1 MTRVKKGVNA
11 LKKRRN
17 ILKQV
22 KGYRFGRS
30 TKKRMAKDAILHAG
44 RSAFAHRRRKKK
56 DFRRLFEVRIN
67 AEARVNGVSYSK
79 LMGLLKKGNIALDR
93 KVLSQM
99 ANESPKTFSRIVA
112 KATAGQSK

>member
-30 TKKRMAKDAILHAG
+30 TKERMAKDAILHAG

-56 DFRRLFEVRIN
+56 DFRRLFQVRIN
-67 AEARVNGVSYSK
+67 AEARVNGLSYSK
-79 LMGLLKKGNIALDR
+79 FIGLLKKDGILLDR

-99 ANESPKTFSRIVA
+99 ASESPKTFARIVA
-112 KATAGQSK
+112 KVGA